1 MWERSISK
9 SKFNQMG
16 VGIWVTNTFKVRFV
30 GPEMM
35 EIQRGRV
42 YDAIELENAPNW
54 YGVKDDSGEWY
65 AYAKKFFEIV
75 NGKSNN

>member
-1 MWERSISK
+1 
-9 SKFNQMG
+9 
-16 VGIWVTNTFKVRFV
+16 
-30 GPEMM
+30 MM
-35 EIQRGRV
+35 EIQRGKV
-42 YDAIELENAPNW
+42 YDAIELKNAPNW